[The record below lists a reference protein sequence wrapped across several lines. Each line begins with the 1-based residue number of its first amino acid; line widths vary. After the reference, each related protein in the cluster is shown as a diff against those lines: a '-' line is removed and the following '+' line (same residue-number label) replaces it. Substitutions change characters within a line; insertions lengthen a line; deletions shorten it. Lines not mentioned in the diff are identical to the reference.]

1 MNLKA
6 LIYLILFTG
15 FLISAKA
22 QDIHYSNFSAS
33 PLYLNPANTGNFVG
47 DWRASGIYRNQW
59 RAIGIPYQ
67 TSSVS
72 FDKQF
77 YLYGQNIAGGV
88 FFINDESGK
97 VGLNVNKLYV
107 SGAYY
112 KNVSNNDLRIGFQAG
127 YVFKSFNYD
136 EMTFPNQFD
145 MGSGY
150 YNNSLS
156 SYENNVGD
164 RTAYLDINLGV
175 LWRTKINI
183 LEPEIGFSIYHFNRP
198 NESFVMENENLPMR
212 NVMHAGL
219 KIDVTEEFYLRP
231 KGLYMS
237 HLKANDLI
245 FGSDV
250 GYRIVGRK
258 TNVREAFGGLYVRNG
273 FGQSVN
279 SLAVL
284 AGVTVG
290 RLDIGLT
297 YDFNMAS
304 AKVMPTTQGAL
315 EISLVYKSIS
325 TVLNSYSIPCE
336 RY

>member
-1 MNLKA
+1 MNLKL
-6 LIYLILFTG
+6 LISHFTFILF
-15 FLISAKA
+15 LMPSQA
-22 QDIHYSNFSAS
+22 QDIHYSNFNAS
-33 PLYLNPANTGNFVG
+33 PLYLNPANTGNFIG
-47 DWRASGIYRNQW
+47 DWRVSGVYRNQW
-59 RAIGIPYQ
+59 RAIGIPFQ

-77 YLYGQNIAGGV
+77 YLYGQNISGGL

-112 KNVSNNDLRIGFQAG
+112 KNVRNNDLRIGFQAG
-127 YVFKSFNYD
+127 YVFKSFNYA

-145 MGSGY
+145 MGTGY

-156 SYENNVGD
+156 SYEDNVGD
-164 RTAYLDINLGV
+164 RLSYLDINLGLV
-175 LWRTKINI
+175 WRTKINI
-183 LEPEIGFSIYHFNRP
+183 FEPELGFAIYHFNRP
-198 NESFVMENENLPMR
+198 NESFILSNQNLPMR
-212 NVMHAGL
+212 NVAHAGL
-219 KIDVTEEFYLRP
+219 KIDLTENLYVRP

-237 HLKANDLI
+237 HFKATDLI
-245 FGSDV
+245 VGSDI
-250 GYRIVGRK
+250 GYKIIGHK

-297 YDFNMAS
+297 YDFNMSS
-304 AKVMPTTQGAL
+304 ARAMPTTQGAL

-336 RY
+336 RF

>member
-1 MNLKA
+1 MNLKL
-6 LIYLILFTG
+6 LIFLFIFILYLMPTQ
-15 FLISAKA
+15 A

-33 PLYLNPANTGNFVG
+33 PLYLNPANTGNFTG
-47 DWRASGIYRNQW
+47 DWRVSGIYRNQW
-59 RAIGIPYQ
+59 RAIGIPFQ

-77 YLYGQNIAGGV
+77 YLYGQNISGGL

-112 KNVSNNDLRIGFQAG
+112 KNVRNNDLRVGFQAG
-127 YVFKSFNYD
+127 YVFKSFNYA

-145 MGSGY
+145 MGTGY

-156 SYENNVGD
+156 SYEDNVGD
-164 RTAYLDINLGV
+164 RISYLDINLGLV
-175 LWRTKINI
+175 WRKKINI
-183 LEPEIGFSIYHFNRP
+183 VEPELGLAIYHFNRP
-198 NESFVMENENLPMR
+198 DESFILSNQNLPMR
-212 NVMHAGL
+212 NVFHAGL
-219 KIDVTEEFYLRP
+219 KIDLSEKLYVKP

-237 HLKANDLI
+237 HFKATDVI
-245 FGSDV
+245 VGSDV
-250 GYRIVGRK
+250 GYKIIGHK
-258 TNVREAFGGLYVRNG
+258 TNVTEAFGGLYVRNG

-290 RLDIGLT
+290 RVDIGLT
-297 YDFNMAS
+297 YDFNMPSTKA
-304 AKVMPTTQGAL
+304 MPTTQGAL

-336 RY
+336 RF